1 MLLVIR
7 PKQASKRIRCGHTHC
22 GMRISKFID
31 GALDLRP
38 FVRAAIVSFE
48 PFLEVGLVQVEV
60 ERPGVTVA
68 GLQVRDELLRV
79 LEQEE
84 AAVAPTDC
92 TTSRL

>member
-1 MLLVIR
+1 MR
-7 PKQASKRIRCGHTHC
+7 TSKL
-22 GMRISKFID
+22 ID

-38 FVRAAIVSFE
+38 LVRAAIVSFE
-48 PFLEVGLVQVEV
+48 PFLEVSLVQVEV